1 MAKEKERVIE
11 TRAGKM
17 SIPPERAL
25 WFPRGVIGF
34 ESKKEFTLVQLR
46 EDSPF
51 MILQCMTDPLLG
63 LLVTDPYSFMAE
75 YEVVIGDAERKVLKI
90 EDHRQ
95 VAILVTVSIPSG
107 QPERTTLN
115 LSGPIV
121 INSEAQI
128 GMQIP
133 QTDSKYPAH
142 FIPGMTPPKNARA
155 ASPDKDESSANKN
168 ASPEDA

>member
-1 MAKEKERVIE
+1 MAKEKARVIQ

-17 SIPPERAL
+17 SIPPERAF

-34 ESKKEFTLVQLR
+34 ESRKEFTLVQLR

-51 MILQCMTDPLLG
+51 MILQSMTDPLLG
-63 LLVTDPYSFMAE
+63 LLVTDPYSFMSE
-75 YEVVIGDAERKVLKI
+75 YEVVIGEAERKVLKI

-107 QPERTTLN
+107 HPERTTLN

-142 FIPGMTPPKNARA
+142 YIPGMTPPK
-155 ASPDKDESSANKN
+155 DKDDAPKDKDGAPENKE